1 MSRSKRVRFWG
12 AWAIRDARSR
22 WMQVLSIALLLA
34 LGVGMYSGMSSMSA
48 WRTDSATASFAALRM
63 HDLRL
68 SLPDGSFVREGAL
81 TSALENSSSRGD
93 VGAADERLVVPTQ
106 VDASVGGRSIIVPG
120 RLVGAPVPTGVD
132 TLNVSEGRRLRSSD
146 SGRPVA
152 ELEQNFAD
160 HYELPAAGTIRLPG
174 GRNLRYVGHA
184 QAPEYFVVITPGAD
198 FGAEANFAVLFTP
211 LRSAQRLSGAEG
223 LVNELVLRLRP
234 GANVAQVEASLS
246 QAMRRLLPETGFTLT
261 RGDREPAWRLLFKDA
276 EGDQKMMDVFAYL
289 LLGAAVFAAF
299 NLVSRTIEAQR
310 REIGIGMALGVEPG
324 ALSLRPF
331 LLGAQIGL
339 LGVALGI
346 PAGFAATA
354 WLRTVIET
362 FFPLPVFNTP
372 FQYGFFL
379 RAAALG
385 MLLPVLAT
393 ALPVRRAL
401 RVSPVEAIQVGA
413 RAAKSSGLAWLL
425 KGLRVPGGSLANL
438 PIRNVLR
445 TPRRTTMTLLGIGA
459 VVAIVIAL
467 SGMIDSFDRTL
478 AAGRDEVLAGAP
490 GRLTVDLRSPQ
501 AADGPLVRR
510 VSGAPSVASAQR
522 SLRLASTL
530 RSVGGSLDAT
540 VEVVDSSGR
549 PWRPAFID
557 GGLPPRAPGVA
568 LADQAA
574 EDLQLS
580 VGDEVAIRH
589 PVPSGPGSFRL
600 VWTRLPVTGIN
611 ASPFRFV
618 AYANPAAAPALGVEG
633 LVNRVSVTPRGGRS
647 AAAVKRDLLGLPN
660 IAAVQGAAA
669 ATDAVDEVMDQFT
682 DVLIVSVGIAVVMA
696 LLIAFNSSAIN
707 ADERTRE
714 NATMFA
720 YGLPVAHVLRGAMVE
735 SFVAGVLGTA
745 VGIAIGW
752 TVLSW
757 LIETTVS
764 ETLPDV
770 GVLLTVAPGTYA
782 VAVIAG
788 TLAVTLA
795 PLLTARRLIRTDIPS
810 ALRVVE

>member
-1 MSRSKRVRFWG
+1 
-12 AWAIRDARSR
+12 
-22 WMQVLSIALLLA
+22 MQVLSIALLLA
-34 LGVGMYSGMSSMSA
+34 LGVGMYSGMSSMST
-48 WRTDSATASFAALRM
+48 WRTDSATASFTALRM

-68 SLPDGSFVREGAL
+68 SLPDGSLVRGGAL
-81 TSALENSSSRGD
+81 KSALANSSAVGD
-93 VGAADERLVVPTQ
+93 IRAAEERLVVPTQ

-120 RLVGAPVPTGVD
+120 RLVGAPVAANVD
-132 TLNVSEGRRLRSSD
+132 TLDMIRGRRLRASD
-146 SGRPVA
+146 DGRPVA
-152 ELEQNFAD
+152 ELERNFAD
-160 HYELPAAGTIRLPG
+160 HYDLSATGAIRLPG
-174 GRNLRYVGHA
+174 GRRLRYVGQA
-184 QAPEYFVVITPGAD
+184 GAPEYFVVITPGAD

-211 LRSAQRLSGAEG
+211 LRTAQALSGADG

-234 GANVAQVEASLS
+234 GTNPAQVETALS
-246 QAMRRLLPETGFTLT
+246 AAMRRLLPETGFTLT
-261 RGDREPAWRLLFKDA
+261 PADQEPAWRLLFKDA
-276 EGDQKMMDVFAYL
+276 EGDQRMMDVFAYL

-310 REIGIGMALGVEPG
+310 REIGIGMALGVEPR
-324 ALSLRPF
+324 ALAIRPF
-331 LLGAQIGL
+331 LLGGQIGL

-346 PAGFAATA
+346 PAGIAATA
-354 WLRTVIET
+354 WLRSVIET
-362 FFPLPVFNTP
+362 FFPLPVVETP

-379 RAAALG
+379 RGAALG
-385 MLLPVLAT
+385 LLLPLLAT
-393 ALPVRRAL
+393 ALPVWRAL

-425 KGLRVPGGSLANL
+425 KGVRLPGGSLANL
-438 PIRNVLR
+438 PLRNVLR

-478 AAGRDEVLAGAP
+478 AAGRDEALAGAP
-490 GRLTVDLRSPQ
+490 DRLTVDLQAPQ
-501 AADGPLVRR
+501 PVDGPLVTRIA
-510 VSGAPSVASAQR
+510 GAPSVGSAQR
-522 SLRLASTL
+522 SLRLMSTL
-530 RSVGGSLDAT
+530 RSGGGHLDAT
-540 VEVVDSSGR
+540 VEVVDSRR
-549 PWRPAFID
+549 PWRPTFIE
-557 GGLPPRAPGVA
+557 GGLSSRTPG
-568 LADQAA
+568 LAIADRAA
-574 EDLQLS
+574 EDLDLR

-589 PVPSGPGSFRL
+589 PVPSGPESFRL
-600 VWTRLPVTGIN
+600 AWTRLPITGIN

-618 AYANPAAAPALGVEG
+618 AYANSAAAPILHVQG
-633 LVNRVSVTPRGGRS
+633 LVNRVSVTPREGRTE
-647 AAAVKRDLLGLPN
+647 AAVKRDLLGIPN

-682 DVLIVSVGIAVVMA
+682 DVLVVSVGIAVVMA

-720 YGLPVAHVLRGAMVE
+720 YGLPVNRVLRGAMVE

-745 VGIAIGW
+745 LGIGIGW
-752 TVLSW
+752 LVLAW
-757 LIETTVS
+757 LTETTVS

-770 GVLLTVAPGTYA
+770 GILLAVAPGTYA
-782 VAVIAG
+782 VAVLAG

-795 PLLTARRLIRTDIPS
+795 PLFTARRLLHTDVPS